1 MLIPPLPPLCVCVTS
16 AFRSLP
22 VHCRD
27 PASYRF
33 GRVASPPPR
42 LSDIHWLHMALL
54 CNNTFEFQSLFGR
67 LHCQPTTALHAHTRP
82 GIQMRCRVFSCGIF
96 FFFFFFFFIKQT
108 FSSDAGD
115 NAISSSFVRLGVC
128 SRFVKL
134 SEEMV
139 NCLRETITH
148 SCPAENCPS
157 STGFNSLSQHFREII
172 LEMYLVQG
180 RQTGTSFIISTKDPD
195 SESVTAL
202 SSLYFLWEQ
211 NNSPLRRTAAAWIA
225 RR

>member
-1 MLIPPLPPLCVCVTS
+1 
-16 AFRSLP
+16 
-22 VHCRD
+22 
-27 PASYRF
+27 
-33 GRVASPPPR
+33 
-42 LSDIHWLHMALL
+42 MALL

-96 FFFFFFFFIKQT
+96 IYLFIFFFIKQT

-180 RQTGTSFIISTKDPD
+180 GKLELLSLSPQRIQTLKVSLHSLLCTFCESRIIHLCGAQRQRGLHAASFSC
-195 SESVTAL
+195 
-202 SSLYFLWEQ
+202 EQ
-211 NNSPLRRTAAAWIA
+211 QPHFSDC
-225 RR
+225 

>member
-96 FFFFFFFFIKQT
+96 FFF
-108 FSSDAGD
+108 
-115 NAISSSFVRLGVC
+115 LL
-128 SRFVKL
+128 SRHSVQMQETMLFHLLL
-134 SEEMV
+134 SVWE
-139 NCLRETITH
+139 CAH
-148 SCPAENCPS
+148 A
-157 STGFNSLSQHFREII
+157 SLNYQRKWLTVS
-172 LEMYLVQG
+172 G
-180 RQTGTSFIISTKDPD
+180 RRS
-195 SESVTAL
+195 
-202 SSLYFLWEQ
+202 
-211 NNSPLRRTAAAWIA
+211 RTAARLKIVHQAQDLTLSLSTSEKLS
-225 RR
+225 